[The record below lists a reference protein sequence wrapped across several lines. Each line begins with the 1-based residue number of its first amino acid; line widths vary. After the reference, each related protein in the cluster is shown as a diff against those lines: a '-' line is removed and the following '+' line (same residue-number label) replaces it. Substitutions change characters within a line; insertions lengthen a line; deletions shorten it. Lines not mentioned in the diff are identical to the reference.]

1 MLRCRGVGAARGPAD
16 TPKSPATR
24 SNNVGSPRVR
34 SIRRA
39 ARVNVGPMQRL
50 AVTLALALAVRVA
63 SAGSLP
69 PTPGMYV
76 AKTATPLPIVDSKL
90 DVAIRGPIAE
100 ISIAQ
105 TFRNDDAAP
114 TEATYIFPLPP
125 DAAVTAMAIDIGPRT
140 IRASIE
146 PRAKAQ
152 ARYEDAISKGLD
164 AGMVE
169 QERPDVF
176 TQSVAAIPPHAT
188 VTVHVRFDTA
198 ARYLDGT
205 WQLVL
210 PLVVAPRYVPGRA
223 NGRPTV
229 GSGHSPD
236 TDRAPDASRV
246 TPAATP
252 GGGGAT
258 AIAIAF
264 DSGVDGVTSPTHE
277 LQKHGERY
285 VIADA
290 KSDRDAVIR
299 WHAKVP
305 AQGWVESDGSSG
317 FAALVV
323 EAPPVPATRPNAR
336 ATFVFDRAATTLGDG
351 ALVEHGLES
360 ALVDALGPSDLAA
373 TEQGD
378 FAPAAQLRAVLDHTA
393 AHRAFDLT
401 KILRRL
407 RPGGSPIV
415 LVTDGLV
422 ADDAAAIAAARDL
435 GVPIHVIGFGPAPN
449 RSLLEAIAAATGG
462 TLRVAVV
469 GDDLPAIAKG
479 VLADVATPPA
489 PFAVTWG
496 TLVAR
501 AIVPALQPRLGAGQA
516 VVVFA
521 RIASPKAAN
530 ARAAGTVIALASISS
545 PTAPPGATTPL
556 GPIAR
561 MWARLELD
569 ELVAAGDV
577 DAITDHALAFGL
589 ISPETSMVAIGSEV
603 TTAGGVRHTRAV
615 PVSLPA
621 GMRWQEVQ
629 RETTV
634 ETAKKP
640 KPTKENEETERDQRA
655 KHRHSH
661 DNDDDDRG
669 DKADDKAD
677 DDGVVSVRKAPPPA
691 SAAAEG
697 TASAES
703 DEELSVDIAGVE
715 IGERRFAR
723 LAASLGAGL
732 VVAHG
737 DVVGMGA
744 LTLRAD
750 YGRATRVGV
759 EGSLWLVDGL
769 HAQGE
774 LGLYAAQLFHGV
786 EVDVGPELHV
796 GDGIGPAL
804 ELAVR
809 YYAVHHLDVY
819 LREDAGLLFDA
830 GTHGQSTTSA
840 GLELSW

>member
-1 MLRCRGVGAARGPAD
+1 
-16 TPKSPATR
+16 
-24 SNNVGSPRVR
+24 
-34 SIRRA
+34 
-39 ARVNVGPMQRL
+39 MQRL

-76 AKTATPLPIVDSKL
+76 AKTTTPLPMVNSKL
-90 DVAIRGPIAE
+90 DVTIRGPIAE
-100 ISIAQ
+100 ISITQ

-114 TEATYIFPLPP
+114 TEATYIFPLPS
-125 DAAVTAMAIDIGPRT
+125 DAAVTAMAIDVGPRT
-140 IRASIE
+140 IRAAVERRSQ
-146 PRAKAQ
+146 AQ

-169 QERPDVF
+169 EERPDVF

-188 VTVHVRFDTA
+188 ITVHVRFDTA
-198 ARYLDGT
+198 ARFASGT

-229 GSGHSPD
+229 GSGRSPD

-258 AIAIAF
+258 EIAIAF

-277 LQKHGERY
+277 LSRRGERY

-299 WHAKVP
+299 WRAKVP
-305 AQGWVESDGSSG
+305 AQGWVESDGSAG
-317 FAALVV
+317 FAAVVV
-323 EAPPVPATRPNAR
+323 EAPPIPAKRPVAR

-351 ALVEHGLES
+351 ALVEHGLEA

-373 TEQGD
+373 TEQSD
-378 FAPAAQLRAVLDHTA
+378 FAPAAQLRAVVDHTA
-393 AHRAFDLT
+393 AHHAFDLT

-415 LVTDGLV
+415 VVTDGLV
-422 ADDAAAIAAARDL
+422 ADDTAAIAAARDL

-462 TLRVAVV
+462 TLRVAIV

-496 TLVAR
+496 TLSAR

-545 PTAPPGATTPL
+545 PTAPPGATTPI

-589 ISPETSMVAIGSEV
+589 VSPETSMVAIGSEV

-634 ETAKKP
+634 DTRAKKP
-640 KPTKENEETERDQRA
+640 EPAKNEERVDQKSKK
-655 KHRHSH
+655 KHTD
-661 DNDDDDRG
+661 DNDG
-669 DKADDKAD
+669 EYHVDKADSGD
-677 DDGVVSVRKAPPPA
+677 DAASVRKARAPA
-691 SAAAEG
+691 APIAATESAAAG
-697 TASAES
+697 
-703 DEELSVDIAGVE
+703 EEDVIDINGVA
-715 IGERRFAR
+715 ISERRFAR

-744 LTLRAD
+744 VTLRAD
-750 YGRATRVGV
+750 VGRATRVGV

-774 LGLYAAQLFHGV
+774 LGLYAAHVFHDL

-809 YYAVHHLDVY
+809 YHAVHHLDVY

-830 GTHGQSTTSA
+830 GTHAGQSTTSA